1 MTLRSFVLAVSLVIL
16 ATSAT
21 AQQASTASQP
31 DVRQEVEAFVAKYLD
46 AYNRKDAAAVAS
58 LYAENGVLY
67 AENGVLVPPGPM
79 VTGKPNIEKAWRAVF
94 EAGRTGLRYETREVH
109 PEGDVVWSIGQF
121 TVMSPEQGG
130 ILQERRG
137 NFVNIY
143 QKQGNDL
150 KFRVHAFNFL
160 PSSPAAAGTSTTS
173 TTGTGSTSGR

>member
-1 MTLRSFVLAVSLVIL
+1 MMTLRSFVLAVSLVVF

-21 AQQASTASQP
+21 AQQASTSSQQ

-46 AYNRKDAAAVAS
+46 AYNRKDAAGVAS
-58 LYAENGVLY
+58 LY

-94 EAGRTGLRYETREVH
+94 DAGRTGLRYEIREVH

-143 QKQGNDL
+143 QKEGNDL

-160 PSSPAAAGTSTTS
+160 PSPPAAAGASTTPTGTTS
-173 TTGTGSTSGR
+173 TNGR

>member
-31 DVRQEVEAFVAKYLD
+31 DVRQEVEAFVGRYLD
-46 AYNRKDAAAVAS
+46 AYNKKDAAAVAS
-58 LYAENGVLY
+58 LYAENGI
-67 AENGVLVPPGPM
+67 LVPPGPM

-94 EAGRTGLRYETREVH
+94 DAGRTGLRYETREVH

-137 NFVNIY
+137 NFVNLY
-143 QKQGNDL
+143 QKEGNDL

-160 PSSPAAAGTSTTS
+160 PSSPAAAGTSTTP
-173 TTGTGSTSGR
+173 TMGTGSTSGR